1 MQVYLFIFSSRI
13 FRPKFALPEFYIQEE
28 VADRDKPLHHSQFL
42 QKQRLRV
49 WLGRPDSNLQILGIG
64 QRFLQAVPRCFPC
77 HVVLLINNLS
87 ETQQFAV
94 VTGLEVSEFTKLL

>member
-1 MQVYLFIFSSRI
+1 MASQDALAQLRQALVVQRMCFFYKTLWNMQVYLFIFSSRI

-49 WLGRPDSNLQILGIG
+49 
-64 QRFLQAVPRCFPC
+64 
-77 HVVLLINNLS
+77 
-87 ETQQFAV
+87 
-94 VTGLEVSEFTKLL
+94 